1 MARNTAKEVI
11 ITKDREGYHPKKDIE
26 QDITLYV
33 QLIPLDFDTVL
44 FAKSIGN
51 PAGYGDDLGDGTLIN
66 YDKYE
71 RKAGIMKGYGDLGRE
86 PTQETIKNLKK
97 AINMINQA
105 AQGTM
110 RLTYIG
116 KVNDKLSDGVTHIV
130 GDAPPTHYEKI
141 SGYVIIRSDLVTRP
155 DAALYVILEEL
166 MNTSTGLRMDGGE
179 KGSVYIKHNIF
190 ETGFINDGERAIQLA
205 NLLPQASS

>member
-1 MARNTAKEVI
+1 MKDKTVYYNVRVILQDIFTLAELEGSITINGQSERSGASFRIENGKIESIDAQAEGYNPAYIVARNTAKEVI
-11 ITKDREGYHPKKDIE
+11 ITRDREGYYPQKDIQ

-51 PAGYGDDLGDGTLIN
+51 FAGYGD
-66 YDKYE
+66 
-71 RKAGIMKGYGDLGRE
+71 DLGRE

-110 RLTYIG
+110 LLTYIG
-116 KVNDKLSDGVTHIV
+116 KVDQLLNDGVTHV
-130 GDAPPTHYEKI
+130 VAEKSPYHHEDL
-141 SGYVIIRSDLVTRP
+141 SGNIIN
-155 DAALYVILEEL
+155 Y
-166 MNTSTGLRMDGGE
+166 
-179 KGSVYIKHNIF
+179 
-190 ETGFINDGERAIQLA
+190 
-205 NLLPQASS
+205 